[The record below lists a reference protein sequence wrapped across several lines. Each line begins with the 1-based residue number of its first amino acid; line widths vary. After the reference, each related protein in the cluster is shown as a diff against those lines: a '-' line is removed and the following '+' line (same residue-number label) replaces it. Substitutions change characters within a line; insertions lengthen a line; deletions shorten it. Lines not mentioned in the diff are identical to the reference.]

1 MAKGEGGRRSG
12 RWQANKNTTTT
23 KSYNGR
29 KRGKRRRA
37 KGRSRACWRALHVVV
52 ARVAAPRCLFSP
64 LTVAPFDVT
73 SASPNTLR
81 KEHNQQ
87 QQNCFE
93 SIKQKQ
99 KKIQTQKFCFCLTYF
114 TLVSLSLFL
123 SLSLDL
129 SLIVYICVRV
139 CVCVS

>member
-1 MAKGEGGRRSG
+1 MAKGNGGRRSRR
-12 RWQANKNTTTT
+12 RWQANKNTTT

-73 SASPNTLR
+73 STSPNTLR

-114 TLVSLSLFL
+114 TLVSLSLCFSH
-123 SLSLDL
+123 SLS
-129 SLIVYICVRV
+129 ICR
-139 CVCVS
+139 